1 MFFSCPTRYFS
12 SETFGFAIGL
22 EEAFQLFWGNRYD
35 SAMARM
41 EIHTDSMVNHF
52 EMFQIGTFGKLVF
65 TFRIYIIHQNIL
77 IGTNQRENTRTFY
90 RILRLLF
97 IVIRFCPLAGG

>member
-1 MFFSCPTRYFS
+1 
-12 SETFGFAIGL
+12 
-22 EEAFQLFWGNRYD
+22 
-35 SAMARM
+35 MARM